1 MFFCLGAVV
10 FLIVVQD
17 IRLINNQEN
26 SSNKT
31 TLFAQ
36 EQLRL
41 VREDFDIIE
50 KVFFFSLFSVV
61 DSVLFPFLYSDFW
74 REA

>member
-1 MFFCLGAVV
+1 MA
-10 FLIVVQD
+10 
-17 IRLINNQEN
+17 
-26 SSNKT
+26 
-31 TLFAQ
+31 LFAQ

-41 VREDFDIIE
+41 VRENFDIIK
-50 KVFFFSLFSVV
+50 KVFFFALFSVV